1 MAGSYIWILWF
12 WMVTTNGSSTD
23 LLVSMDGG
31 IDETINTMAW
41 RGMYKVIGETNAFI
55 ANIADSPLESADK
68 LPMEAA
74 ARFCVHWLII
84 IWQLPMEMYL

>member
-1 MAGSYIWILWF
+1 M
-12 WMVTTNGSSTD
+12 
-23 LLVSMDGG
+23 
-31 IDETINTMAW
+31 
-41 RGMYKVIGETNAFI
+41 IGETNAFI

-74 ARFCVHWLII
+74 ARFCVHWLIT

>member
-1 MAGSYIWILWF
+1 
-12 WMVTTNGSSTD
+12 
-23 LLVSMDGG
+23 
-31 IDETINTMAW
+31 MAW

-74 ARFCVHWLII
+74 ARFLRALAYYNLAVTYGDVPLKTTPSPRHCVYGFINSSVHRD
-84 IWQLPMEMYL
+84 Q

>member
-1 MAGSYIWILWF
+1 
-12 WMVTTNGSSTD
+12 
-23 LLVSMDGG
+23 MDGG

-41 RGMYKVIGETNAFI
+41 RGMYKVIGEINAFI

-74 ARFCVHWLII
+74 ARFCVHWLIT